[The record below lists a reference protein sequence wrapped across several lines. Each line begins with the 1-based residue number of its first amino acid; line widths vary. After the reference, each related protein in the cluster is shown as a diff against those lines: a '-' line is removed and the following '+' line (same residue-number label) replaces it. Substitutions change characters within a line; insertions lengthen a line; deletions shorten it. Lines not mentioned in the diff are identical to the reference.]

1 MLRSRARNW
10 RKEKRMITGY
20 FLFASIRCFCIRPIV
35 QGVCATPEMRCRHIS
50 NRNFYYPVR
59 EQEFSFVHYA
69 FHAYKFTMI
78 CLELQEKLTTL
89 QCECMRFADYVMN
102 LTQNRNTQAIL
113 FDDEYL
119 NMAAQRVFDA
129 FGRIPNPDPEEII
142 KALKK

>member
-10 RKEKRMITGY
+10 EKEKRMITGD

-35 QGVCATPEMRCRHIS
+35 QGVRATPEMRCRHIS

-78 CLELQEKLTTL
+78 CLELQEKSTTFFTA
-89 QCECMRFADYVMN
+89 ESPDIFASNCDSV
-102 LTQNRNTQAIL
+102 
-113 FDDEYL
+113 
-119 NMAAQRVFDA
+119 QRTRQVQRA
-129 FGRIPNPDPEEII
+129 V
-142 KALKK
+142 